1 MTSWVIG
8 YDIREPRRLIKVH
21 RAMAKVAC
29 QLEYS
34 IFLFE
39 GTRAALD
46 AVIARVKKL
55 VKLSADDVRAY
66 ELPES
71 GMQFRIGKP
80 ALPKGIV
87 WTGMPSQWYTLEEN
101 GLQAEAAEDEFEDE
115 D

>member
-34 IFLFE
+34 IFLFQ
-39 GTRAALD
+39 GTSAALD

-101 GLQAEAAEDEFEDE
+101 SPQETAEDEFDEED
-115 D
+115 